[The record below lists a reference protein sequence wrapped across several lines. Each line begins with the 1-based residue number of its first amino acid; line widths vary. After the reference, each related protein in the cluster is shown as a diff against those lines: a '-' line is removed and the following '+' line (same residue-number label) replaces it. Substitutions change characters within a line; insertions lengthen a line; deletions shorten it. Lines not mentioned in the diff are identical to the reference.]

1 MHESTLKLFDSPV
14 LETLTNQSDHGNFI
28 NLISVILMKSVNI
41 GILLCLLT
49 VTTVSFLVFSKNTT
63 FITAEPQVGEP
74 IESVLVPDQISDL
87 GLLGKNIFDLKCQSC
102 HGINAAGRHEIG
114 PPLVHKIYEP
124 SHHSDQSFYRAVAL
138 GVRSHHWPF
147 GNMAAVE
154 GLTKGDVKAIISY
167 VRELQRENGIL

>member
-1 MHESTLKLFDSPV
+1 
-14 LETLTNQSDHGNFI
+14 
-28 NLISVILMKSVNI
+28 MKTVNI
-41 GILLCLLT
+41 GILLWLLAAAIA
-49 VTTVSFLVFSKNTT
+49 SSLVFSKNTT
-63 FITAEPQVGEP
+63 STATELQVGEP
-74 IESVLVPDQISDL
+74 IEGVLVPDQISDL

-138 GVRSHHWPF
+138 GVKSHHWPF

>member
-1 MHESTLKLFDSPV
+1 
-14 LETLTNQSDHGNFI
+14 
-28 NLISVILMKSVNI
+28 MKSVNI
-41 GILLCLLT
+41 GILLCVLT
-49 VTTVSFLVFSKNTT
+49 VATASFFVFSKNTT
-63 FITAEPQVGEP
+63 GTATELQVGEP

-102 HGINAAGRHEIG
+102 NGINAAGRHEIG

-154 GLTKGDVKAIISY
+154 GLAKSDVKAIIS
-167 VRELQRENGIL
+167 

>member
-1 MHESTLKLFDSPV
+1 
-14 LETLTNQSDHGNFI
+14 
-28 NLISVILMKSVNI
+28 MKSVNI
-41 GILLCLLT
+41 GILLCVLT
-49 VTTVSFLVFSKNTT
+49 VATTSFLVFSKNTT
-63 FITAEPQVGEP
+63 DTATELKVGEP
-74 IESVLVPDQISDL
+74 IESVLVTDQISDL

-102 HGINAAGRHEIG
+102 HGINGAGRHEIG

-124 SHHSDQSFYRAVAL
+124 NLHSDQSFYRAVAL

-154 GLTKGDVKAIISY
+154 ELTKGDVKAIISY

>member
-1 MHESTLKLFDSPV
+1 M
-14 LETLTNQSDHGNFI
+14 N
-28 NLISVILMKSVNI
+28 SVNI
-41 GILLCLLT
+41 GISLCLLT
-49 VTTVSFLVFSKNTT
+49 VATASSLVFSKNTT
-63 FITAEPQVGEP
+63 NTATEPRVGEP

>member
-1 MHESTLKLFDSPV
+1 
-14 LETLTNQSDHGNFI
+14 
-28 NLISVILMKSVNI
+28 MKSINI
-41 GILLCLLT
+41 GVLLCLFIF
-49 VTTVSFLVFSKNTT
+49 VAASFLIFSQNEKV
-63 FITAEPQVGEP
+63 TATELKVGEP
-74 IESVLVPDQISDL
+74 IANVLVPDQISEL
-87 GLLGKNIFDLKCQSC
+87 GLLGKNIFELKCESC

-138 GVRSHHWPF
+138 GVKSHHWSL

-167 VRELQRENGIL
+167 VRELQRENGIF

>member
-1 MHESTLKLFDSPV
+1 
-14 LETLTNQSDHGNFI
+14 
-28 NLISVILMKSVNI
+28 MKTVNI

-49 VTTVSFLVFSKNTT
+49 AAIASSLDFSKNTT
-63 FITAEPQVGEP
+63 STATELQVGEP
-74 IESVLVPDQISDL
+74 IEGVLVPDQISDL

-138 GVRSHHWPF
+138 GVKSHHWPF

-167 VRELQRENGIL
+167 VRELQQENGIL

>member
-1 MHESTLKLFDSPV
+1 
-14 LETLTNQSDHGNFI
+14 
-28 NLISVILMKSVNI
+28 MKSINI
-41 GILLCLLT
+41 GILLCLFT
-49 VTTVSFLVFSKNTT
+49 VAAASFFVFSKNTT
-63 FITAEPQVGEP
+63 ITAAGTQVGEP
-74 IESVLVPDQISDL
+74 IEIVLVPDQISEI

-102 HGINAAGRHEIG
+102 HGINAAGRFEIG

-138 GVRSHHWPF
+138 GVQSHHWPF

-167 VRELQRENGIL
+167 VRELQKENGIL

>member
-1 MHESTLKLFDSPV
+1 
-14 LETLTNQSDHGNFI
+14 
-28 NLISVILMKSVNI
+28 MKSINI
-41 GILLCLLT
+41 GVLLCLFIIAAA
-49 VTTVSFLVFSKNTT
+49 SFLIFSQNEKV
-63 FITAEPQVGEP
+63 TATELKVGEP
-74 IESVLVPDQISDL
+74 IANVLVPDQISEL
-87 GLLGKNIFDLKCQSC
+87 GLLGKNIFELKCESC

-138 GVRSHHWPF
+138 GVKSHHWSL

-167 VRELQRENGIL
+167 VRELQRENGIF

>member
-1 MHESTLKLFDSPV
+1 MLVVFFEKTKKDAAELK
-14 LETLTNQSDHGNFI
+14 
-28 NLISVILMKSVNI
+28 
-41 GILLCLLT
+41 
-49 VTTVSFLVFSKNTT
+49 
-63 FITAEPQVGEP
+63 VGEP
-74 IESVLVPDQISDL
+74 IERVLVPDQISDL
-87 GLLGKNIFDLKCQSC
+87 GLLGKNIFELKCQSC

-138 GVRSHHWPF
+138 GVKSHHWPF

-167 VRELQRENGIL
+167 VRELQQENGIL

>member
-1 MHESTLKLFDSPV
+1 M
-14 LETLTNQSDHGNFI
+14 
-28 NLISVILMKSVNI
+28 
-41 GILLCLLT
+41 
-49 VTTVSFLVFSKNTT
+49 
-63 FITAEPQVGEP
+63 GEP

-138 GVRSHHWPF
+138 GVKSHHWPF

-154 GLTKGDVKAIISY
+154 GLAKSDVKAIISN

>member
-1 MHESTLKLFDSPV
+1 
-14 LETLTNQSDHGNFI
+14 
-28 NLISVILMKSVNI
+28 MKNINI
-41 GILLCLLT
+41 GLLFCLFT
-49 VTTVSFLVFSKNTT
+49 IAPASFFVFSQNVKVIAT
-63 FITAEPQVGEP
+63 ELKVGEP
-74 IESVLVPDQISDL
+74 IVNVLAPDQISEL
-87 GLLGKNIFDLKCQSC
+87 GLLGKNIFELKCQSC

-138 GVRSHHWPF
+138 GVKSHHWPF

>member
-1 MHESTLKLFDSPV
+1 MSSYCCC
-14 LETLTNQSDHGNFI
+14 S
-28 NLISVILMKSVNI
+28 IL
-41 GILLCLLT
+41 
-49 VTTVSFLVFSKNTT
+49 FSKNRTT
-63 FITAEPQVGEP
+63 TETELRVREP
-74 IESVLVPDQISDL
+74 IESVLVPDQIGEL
-87 GLLGKNIFDLKCQSC
+87 ALIGKNIYKLKCQSC

-154 GLTKGDVKAIISY
+154 GLAKSDVKAIISY